1 LSEKNLG
8 EANAQLKQ
16 TNTELREESLQM
28 TEKYNQALSK
38 NAMLE
43 TQIRKFNDLLESK
56 ESH

>member
-16 TNTELREESLQM
+16 TNTELREESLQI